1 MFVFCA
7 GMPRSGSTLQYNIC
21 REVLRERVSL
31 DLGWVSEKRWAI
43 GYDPR
48 RDVHGGIGLL
58 KCHFL
63 APWVNSDT
71 SGTEVLTLSTYRD
84 LRDVVASVR
93 DFRPEMSLGEV
104 LDFLTAVVGELD
116 RVESLSSRLVQRYES
131 MISDLPGAVRAA
143 ADYLGCAVTDDEVA
157 SITER
162 WQVGATRDRA
172 RREAPKPQ
180 RWTRLRQWRPG
191 HASSPWDT
199 RPNPETLLRADHV
212 SKDEGRPGRYRSVLS
227 EEDVAAVE
235 ERFGAWLRERS
246 YL

>member
-1 MFVFCA
+1 V
-7 GMPRSGSTLQYNIC
+7 T
-21 REVLRERVSL
+21 L
-31 DLGWVSEKRWAI
+31 DLGWVSEKRWAV

-48 RDVHGGIGLL
+48 SEVHGGIGLL

-63 APWVNSDT
+63 APWVNPVT

-104 LDFLTAVVGELD
+104 LDFLAVVVGELA

-131 MISDLPGAVRAA
+131 MISDLPGTVRAT
-143 ADYLGCAVTDDEVA
+143 ADYLECAVTDDEVA

-162 WQVGATRDRA
+162 WSAGASRDRA
-172 RREAPKPQ
+172 RREAPKPS

-191 HASSPWDT
+191 HASSPWDA

-212 SKDEGRPGRYRSVLS
+212 SKDEGRPGRYRRVLS
-227 EEDVAAVE
+227 EEDAAAVE
-235 ERFGAWLRERS
+235 QRFGGWLSDRG
-246 YL
+246 YM